1 MVVCITDILID
12 YVRLSLTKH
21 TDPNVP
27 LNILNEPSGT
37 IYLFELPNTPNV
49 VPVPA
54 QNSTPRPPAHS
65 HQNPHQHPP
74 KLPFHL
80 FQAFESNIFL
90 SHNLHPLSPSLTESL
105 ACKNLFAQDTPP
117 SLTWLHQLSRI
128 NMLLQIPDLGLIALG
143 NQTGRV
149 ALLTTTVLRRRNDHV
164 GFRVDWLLPLKSQED
179 KGQRPESPL
188 LGMAVGPIQGREMTP
203 ADEEVGGG
211 GGAGEKWRA
220 VESSRRYRLM
230 MVYYDHT
237 VLSYEI
243 WRDCGA
249 EGGDGVLVR

>member
-1 MVVCITDILID
+1 M
-12 YVRLSLTKH
+12 
-21 TDPNVP
+21 
-27 LNILNEPSGT
+27 
-37 IYLFELPNTPNV
+37 
-49 VPVPA
+49 
-54 QNSTPRPPAHS
+54 
-65 HQNPHQHPP
+65 
-74 KLPFHL
+74 
-80 FQAFESNIFL
+80 
-90 SHNLHPLSPSLTESL
+90 
-105 ACKNLFAQDTPP
+105 
-117 SLTWLHQLSRI
+117 
-128 NMLLQIPDLGLIALG
+128 
-143 NQTGRV
+143 
-149 ALLTTTVLRRRNDHV
+149 

-203 ADEEVGGG
+203 ADEEVGSGG

-249 EGGDGVLVR
+249 EGGDGVLVG